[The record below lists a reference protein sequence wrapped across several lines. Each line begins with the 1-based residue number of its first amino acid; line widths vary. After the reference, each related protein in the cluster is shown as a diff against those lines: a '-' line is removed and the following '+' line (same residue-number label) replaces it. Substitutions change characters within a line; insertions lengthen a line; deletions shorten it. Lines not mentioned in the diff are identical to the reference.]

1 MFRLYPNLCDVF
13 CRQLKFTASTITWHC
28 FSSVTLNII
37 KIIAMLKESNM
48 YTIGQV
54 AKFLGVSRDTLKFYE
69 EKKLVKPKQNME
81 NGYRKYDH
89 FDIYDIT
96 TVNFY
101 REVDIEI
108 KKIQELR
115 KSKSIEGI
123 KSLLE
128 EKEQEVL
135 EEIEYKKLLLK
146 KLQTV
151 KEDCEKV
158 KQFLGEYIVKEMK
171 PLEIKGEIEH
181 FTAFD
186 EYETLKKNAENL
198 KKAVTLTSLRRVIS
212 FNEEGIIDDKFFVV
226 RKVEDVDKEIEGEI
240 RSHPKCIYTVIE
252 DGRWSTGGKSIDHNV
267 EASLRKVAKDKGDE
281 LLGLVYINQLLTTY
295 EDGLERVFLEI
306 YAPIK

>member
-1 MFRLYPNLCDVF
+1 
-13 CRQLKFTASTITWHC
+13 
-28 FSSVTLNII
+28 
-37 KIIAMLKESNM
+37 M

-54 AKFLGVSRDTLKFYE
+54 ANFLGVSRDTLKFYE
-69 EKKLVKPKQNME
+69 EKELVKPKQNMG
-81 NGYRKYDH
+81 NGYRKYNH

-101 REVDIEI
+101 REIDIEI

-123 KSLLE
+123 HSLLE

-135 EEIEYKKLLLK
+135 QEIEYKKLLLK
-146 KLQTV
+146 KLQIV
-151 KEDCEKV
+151 KEDCEKI
-158 KQFLGEYIVKEMK
+158 KQFLGQYIVKEMK

-181 FTAFD
+181 FTAYD
-186 EYETLKKNAENL
+186 EYDTLKKNADSL

-212 FNEEGIIDDKFFVV
+212 FNEEGMIEDKFIIV
-226 RKVEDVDKEIEGEI
+226 RKVEDPDEEIEGEI
-240 RSHPKCIYTVIE
+240 LSHPKCIYTIME
-252 DGRWSTGGKSIDHNV
+252 DGRWSTGGKNIDHDV
-267 EASLRKVAKDKGDE
+267 EASIRNVAIEKGYD
-281 LLGLVYINQLLTTY
+281 LSGQVYINLLLTTY

>member
-1 MFRLYPNLCDVF
+1 
-13 CRQLKFTASTITWHC
+13 
-28 FSSVTLNII
+28 
-37 KIIAMLKESNM
+37 M

-54 AKFLGVSRDTLKFYE
+54 ANFLGVSRDTLKFYE
-69 EKKLVKPKQNME
+69 EKELVKPKQNME
-81 NGYRKYDH
+81 NGYRKYNH

-101 REVDIEI
+101 REIDIEI

-123 KSLLE
+123 HSLLE

-135 EEIEYKKLLLK
+135 QEIEYKKLLLK
-146 KLQTV
+146 KIQLV
-151 KEDCEKV
+151 KEDCEKI
-158 KQFLGEYIVKEMK
+158 KQFLGQYIVKEMK

-181 FTAFD
+181 FTAYD
-186 EYETLKKNAENL
+186 EYDTLKKNADSL

-212 FNEEGIIDDKFFVV
+212 FNEEGMIEDKFIIV
-226 RKVEDVDKEIEGEI
+226 RKVEDPDEEIEGEI
-240 RSHPKCIYTVIE
+240 LSHPKCIYTIME
-252 DGRWSTGGKSIDHNV
+252 DGRWSTGGKNIDHDV
-267 EASLRKVAKDKGDE
+267 EASIRNVAIEKGYD
-281 LLGLVYINQLLTTY
+281 LSGRVYINLLLTTY

>member
-1 MFRLYPNLCDVF
+1 MFRLYPNLCNVF
-13 CRQLKFTASTITWHC
+13 CSQLKFTASTITWHC

-81 NGYRKYDH
+81 NGYRKYNH

-186 EYETLKKNAENL
+186 EYETLKKNVENL

-212 FNEEGIIDDKFFVV
+212 FNKEGIIDDQFFVV
-226 RKVEDVDKEIEGEI
+226 RKVDDLDKEIGGEI

-252 DGRWSTGGKSIDHNV
+252 DGRWATGGKSIDHNV
-267 EASLRKVAKDKGDE
+267 EASLRKEAKDKGYE

>member
-1 MFRLYPNLCDVF
+1 
-13 CRQLKFTASTITWHC
+13 
-28 FSSVTLNII
+28 
-37 KIIAMLKESNM
+37 M

-69 EKKLVKPKQNME
+69 EKELVKPKQNIE
-81 NGYRKYDH
+81 NGYRKYNH

-101 REVDIEI
+101 REIDIEI

-128 EKEQEVL
+128 EKEQVVL

-146 KLQTV
+146 KIQIV
-151 KEDCEKV
+151 KKDCEKI
-158 KQFLGEYIVKEMK
+158 KQSLGEYTVKEMK

-181 FTAFD
+181 FTAYD
-186 EYETLKKNAENL
+186 EYETLKKSTDSL
-198 KKAVTLTSLRRVIS
+198 KKAVTLTSIRRVIR
-212 FNEEGIIDDKFFVV
+212 FNEEGIIKDKFIIV
-226 RKVEDVDKEIEGEI
+226 RKVEALDKEVEGEI
-240 RSHPKCIYTVIE
+240 LSHPKCIYTVIE
-252 DGRWSTGGKSIDHNV
+252 NGRWSTGGKNIDHNV
-267 EASLRKVAKDKGDE
+267 EASLRKIALEKGYE
-281 LLGLVYINQLLTTY
+281 LLGLVYINLLLTTY
-295 EDGLERVFLEI
+295 EEGLERVFLEI

>member
-1 MFRLYPNLCDVF
+1 
-13 CRQLKFTASTITWHC
+13 
-28 FSSVTLNII
+28 
-37 KIIAMLKESNM
+37 M

-69 EKKLVKPKQNME
+69 EKELVKPKQNIE
-81 NGYRKYDH
+81 NGYRKYNR

-101 REVDIEI
+101 REMDIEI

-146 KLQTV
+146 KLQIV
-151 KEDCEKV
+151 KEDCEKI
-158 KQFLGEYIVKEMK
+158 KQFLGEYTVKEMK

-181 FTAFD
+181 YTAYD
-186 EYETLKKNAENL
+186 EYETLKENTDSL
-198 KKAVTLTSLRRVIS
+198 KKAVTLTSLRRVIR
-212 FNEEGIIDDKFFVV
+212 FNDEGILEDKFIIVK
-226 RKVEDVDKEIEGEI
+226 KVEDFHKEIGGEI
-240 RSHPKCIYTVIE
+240 LSHPKCMYTVIE
-252 DGRWSTGGKSIDHNV
+252 DGRWSTGGKNIDHNV
-267 EASLRKVAKDKGDE
+267 EASLRKVAIENGYE
-281 LLGLVYINQLLTTY
+281 LLGIVYINLLLTTY
-295 EDGLERVFLEI
+295 EDGLERVFLEM
-306 YAPIK
+306 YVPIK

>member
-1 MFRLYPNLCDVF
+1 
-13 CRQLKFTASTITWHC
+13 
-28 FSSVTLNII
+28 
-37 KIIAMLKESNM
+37 M

-69 EKKLVKPKQNME
+69 EKELVKPKQNIE
-81 NGYRKYDH
+81 NGYRKYNH

-101 REVDIEI
+101 REMDIEI

-146 KLQTV
+146 KLQIV
-151 KEDCEKV
+151 KEDCKKI
-158 KQFLGEYIVKEMK
+158 KQFLGKYIVKEMK

-181 FTAFD
+181 FTAYD
-186 EYETLKKNAENL
+186 EYETLKENTDSL
-198 KKAVTLTSLRRVIS
+198 KKAVTLTSLRRVIR
-212 FNEEGIIDDKFFVV
+212 FNDTGILEDKFIIV
-226 RKVEDVDKEIEGEI
+226 RKVADFHKEIEGEI
-240 RSHPKCIYTVIE
+240 LSHPKCMYTVIE
-252 DGRWSTGGKSIDHNV
+252 DGRWSTGGKNIDHNV
-267 EASLRKVAKDKGDE
+267 EASLRKVAIEKGYE
-281 LLGLVYINQLLTTY
+281 LLGLVYINLLLTTY
-295 EDGLERVFLEI
+295 EEGLERVFLEI

>member
-1 MFRLYPNLCDVF
+1 
-13 CRQLKFTASTITWHC
+13 
-28 FSSVTLNII
+28 
-37 KIIAMLKESNM
+37 M

-54 AKFLGVSRDTLKFYE
+54 ANFLGVSRDTLKFYE
-69 EKKLVKPKQNME
+69 EKELVKPKQNMD
-81 NGYRKYDH
+81 NGYRKYNH

-101 REVDIEI
+101 REIDIEI

-123 KSLLE
+123 HSILE

-135 EEIEYKKLLLK
+135 QEIEYKKLLLK
-146 KLQTV
+146 KLQIV
-151 KEDCEKV
+151 KEDCEKI
-158 KQFLGEYIVKEMK
+158 KQFLGQYIVKEMK

-181 FTAFD
+181 FTAYD
-186 EYETLKKNAENL
+186 EYDTLKKNAGNL

-212 FNEEGIIDDKFFVV
+212 FNEEGMIEDKFIIV
-226 RKVEDVDKEIEGEI
+226 RKVEDLDEEIEGEI
-240 RSHPKCIYTVIE
+240 LSHPKCIYTIME
-252 DGRWSTGGKSIDHNV
+252 DGRWSTGGKNIDHNV
-267 EASLRKVAKDKGDE
+267 EASIRNVAIENGYDLSGQ
-281 LLGLVYINQLLTTY
+281 VYINLLLTTY